1 MSTLIICPACQTRYE
16 IAAVLPPEGRKV
28 RCSKC
33 SHVWQATS
41 VLPEPEPMVQAPA
54 VPEPTLPP
62 MPPYTPPPPPVPP
75 ADARVAAAVNPA
87 LRGFAGIARPSPG
100 AAPQAPLPEPVLPE
114 LAPEPAA
121 MDAEFDV
128 GDDFEDDLGGF
139 DIDVPA
145 PRPNGPDYGLSAGAS
160 QTSGQAF
167 EEFTFGAMSDTATGA
182 QTGDIAV
189 GAPKRKPRSPV
200 TIGWGALALLL
211 AILAGFFVFAQG
223 SVVSMLP
230 GTARLYALVGMPVNT
245 RGLAFEDLHY
255 EWSAADG
262 QTVLKLTGN
271 IANITGS
278 PLTAPAVVIAL
289 RDDGGKELAEWT
301 AGLDAPTIAAGERY
315 RFEAEIPSPPETL
328 RSLKVRFAKAE

>member
-41 VLPEPEPMVQAPA
+41 VLPEPAPMVPAPA
-54 VPEPTLPP
+54 VAEAPLPP
-62 MPPYTPPPPPVPP
+62 MPPYIPPPAPP
-75 ADARVAAAVNPA
+75 ADGRVAAAVNPA
-87 LRGFAGIARPSPG
+87 FRGFAGIARPTPVP
-100 AAPQAPLPEPVLPE
+100 APQAPPPEPALPEPPA
-114 LAPEPAA
+114 APTA

-139 DIDVPA
+139 DLDAPA
-145 PRPNGPDYGLSAGAS
+145 PRPNGPDFGLSAGAS
-160 QTSGQAF
+160 ETPTEAF
-167 EEFTFGAMSDTATGA
+167 EEFAFGAMSDTATA
-182 QTGDIAV
+182 PEKGDIAV
-189 GAPKRKPRSPV
+189 GAPKRKPRSAV
-200 TIGWGALALLL
+200 SIGWGVLALLV
-211 AILAGFFVFAQG
+211 AILGGFFVFAQG
-223 SVVSMLP
+223 AVVSMLP
-230 GTARLYALVGMPVNT
+230 GAARLYAVVGMPVNT

-255 EWSAADG
+255 EWGAADG

-278 PLTAPAVVIAL
+278 PLAAPAVVIAL
-289 RDDGGKELAEWT
+289 RDEGGTELAEWT
-301 AGLDAPTIAAGERY
+301 ASLDAPTIAAGERY